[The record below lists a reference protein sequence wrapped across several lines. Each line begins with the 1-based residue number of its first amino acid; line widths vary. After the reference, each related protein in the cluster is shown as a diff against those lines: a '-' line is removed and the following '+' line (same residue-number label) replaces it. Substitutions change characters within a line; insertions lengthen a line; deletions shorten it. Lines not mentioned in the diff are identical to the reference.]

1 MARISTYALDN
12 NINDEDKL
20 VGTDADDNNIT
31 KNFTLEGVAEYV
43 IDTLIDPDAIQAYIP
58 VFRNTDNTDGGN
70 ATRITGSIIKQNSYP
85 TGSLITICL
94 LYTSPSPR
102 DS

>member
-43 IDTLIDPDAIQAYIP
+43 IDTLQFQVTANP
-58 VFRNTDNTDGGN
+58 
-70 ATRITGSIIKQNSYP
+70 ITA
-85 TGSLITICL
+85 
-94 LYTSPSPR
+94 
-102 DS
+102 